1 MKYTLMMV
9 ALVSATACVS
19 PEAHRKVVG
28 ANDAL
33 RAEIAGMAES
43 QRTLSAENQRLR
55 SENER
60 LAANAVDAN
69 WVKEQKA
76 RLAELLAKN
85 PGLSAPGVNLVQT
98 SEGPAI
104 RVDGSVLFASG
115 SKDLSSEGKRTLSTL
130 ISSLQAGR
138 VRVEGHTD
146 DTPIQRSQW
155 GTNLRLSV
163 ERAMAVADY
172 LTNEAGIP
180 KEKVSVAGY
189 GEFLP
194 AEPGSDDKAR
204 AANRRVELLL
214 IER

>member
-1 MKYTLMMV
+1 MKYTLSMV
-9 ALVSATACVS
+9 ALVFATACVS

-43 QRTLSAENQRLR
+43 QKSLSAENERLR
-55 SENER
+55 NENQR

-85 PGLSAPGVNLVQT
+85 PGLSGPGINVVQT

-104 RVDGSVLFASG
+104 RVDGSVLFAPG
-115 SKDLSSEGKRTLSTL
+115 RNDLSDAGKRTLDSL
-130 ISSLQAGR
+130 VASLQSGR

-172 LTNEAGIP
+172 LIKSAGVP
-180 KEKVSVAGY
+180 AERVSVAGY

-194 AEPGSDDKAR
+194 AVEGNDDTAR

-214 IER
+214 IDR